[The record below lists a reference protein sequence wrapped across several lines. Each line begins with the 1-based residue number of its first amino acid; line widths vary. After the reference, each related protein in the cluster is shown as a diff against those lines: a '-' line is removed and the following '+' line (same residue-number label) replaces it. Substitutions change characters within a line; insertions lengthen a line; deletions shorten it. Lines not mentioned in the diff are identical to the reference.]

1 MKKVKFIYNPMA
13 GETIIVDKLDEV
25 IRIHQHYGYMVCP
38 FRLDQDM
45 NMKLALSD
53 INDNYSYILIAG
65 GDGSLDLLINTL
77 MEMNVDLPIG
87 VIPMGTA
94 NDYANY
100 IGMPSDIEE
109 ALIQILESSPK
120 KMDIGKIN
128 DMYFVNVA
136 STGLFTDISQR
147 TDSDMKNTIGKLAY
161 YIKGI
166 EQIPT
171 FRNIPVKI
179 TSKEKNF
186 EGEMYAVLVFNGRTA
201 GNIDFAYNSKGDD
214 GLLDV
219 IIIEGNN
226 LKNIIPLFAKFLR
239 REHLNDAAGLIY
251 FQTDKLKIE
260 STDKDLVSDID
271 GERGPDFPLN
281 IECVE
286 HGITILG
293 YKKYKKAL

>member
-1 MKKVKFIYNPMA
+1 MKKVKFIYNPMS

-25 IRIHQHYGYMVCP
+25 IKIHQEYGYMVCP
-38 FRLDQDM
+38 FRLNKDM
-45 NMKLALSD
+45 NMNLALKD
-53 INDNYSYILIAG
+53 IDDNYSHIVIAG

-77 MEMNVDLPIG
+77 MSLNINIPIG
-87 VIPMGTA
+87 IIPMGTA
-94 NDYANY
+94 NDYAKY
-100 IGMPSDIEE
+100 IGMPNDIEK
-109 ALIQILESSPK
+109 ALIQILESTPK

-136 STGLFTDISQR
+136 STGLFTDVSQK

-179 TSKEKNF
+179 SSKEKTF
-186 EGEMYAVLVFNGRTA
+186 DGDMYAVLVFNGRTA
-201 GNIDFAYNSKGDD
+201 GNIDFAYKSKGDD

-219 IIIEGNN
+219 IIIEGKN
-226 LKNIIPLFAKFLR
+226 LKNLIPLFAKFIR
-239 REHLNDAAGLIY
+239 REHLEDPVGITY
-251 FQTDKLKIE
+251 FQTDELTIE

-271 GERGPDFPLN
+271 GERGPDFPLS
-281 IECVE
+281 IKCVN
-286 HGITILG
+286 HGITIMG
-293 YKKYKKAL
+293 YKEH

>member
-25 IRIHQHYGYMVCP
+25 IRIHQEYGYIVCP
-38 FRLDQDM
+38 FRLNEDM

-53 INDNYSYILIAG
+53 INDNYSHILIAG

-77 MEMNVDLPIG
+77 MDINVDIPIG

-94 NDYANY
+94 NDYAKY
-100 IGMPSDIEE
+100 IGMPSDIED

-136 STGLFTDISQR
+136 STGLFTDISQK

-186 EGEMYAVLVFNGRTA
+186 VGDMYAVLVFNGRTA
-201 GNIDFAYNSKGDD
+201 GNIDFAYKSKGDD

-219 IIIEGNN
+219 IIIEGKN
-226 LKNIIPLFAKFLR
+226 LKNIIPLLAKFLR
-239 REHLNDAAGLIY
+239 REHLDDAAGITY
-251 FQTDKLKIE
+251 FQTNKIKIE

-281 IECVE
+281 IECIE

-293 YKKYKKAL
+293 YKKNYGA

>member
-25 IRIHQHYGYMVCP
+25 IRIHQEYGYMVCP
-38 FRLDQDM
+38 FRLNEDM
-45 NMKLALSD
+45 NMELALSD

-77 MEMNVDLPIG
+77 MEINVDIPIG

-100 IGMPSDIEE
+100 IGMSSDIEE
-109 ALIQILESSPK
+109 ALIQILESTPK

-179 TSKEKNF
+179 TSKEINF
-186 EGEMYAVLVFNGRTA
+186 EGDMYAVLVFNGRTA
-201 GNIDFAYNSKGDD
+201 GNIDFAYKSKGDD

-219 IIIEGNN
+219 IIIEGKN
-226 LKNIIPLFAKFLR
+226 LKNIIPLLGKFLR
-239 REHLNDAAGLIY
+239 REHLDDAAGITY
-251 FQTDKLKIE
+251 FQTDKIKIE

-281 IECVE
+281 IECIE

-293 YKKYKKAL
+293 YKKSYRA